1 MEGGG
6 EVAHTSHQTLRY
18 GDEVWQTD
26 LINTEKSFEALVGPS
41 PPQRHKANRVTPL

>member
-1 MEGGG
+1 MREREIEVGG

-26 LINTEKSFEALVGPS
+26 LINTE
-41 PPQRHKANRVTPL
+41 